1 MKEFLYEPLFSIDEA
16 NIALINF
23 LLIGIISVAA
33 VFAVKFI
40 TKKYGNTLKNQKIVA
55 GGKERNL
62 YRVINQITYFI
73 AILLCIESL
82 SINNDQLGID
92 ALWEHKFLLVDQ
104 PKLKIQ
110 ISLGIIIFNI
120 ILFVVARLIF
130 QLSKVFIK
138 NYASDRKWISSHN
151 QYTFITLFKYLI
163 YTLALIICIQSF
175 GADITYILGASAALL
190 VGIGLGLQSFFADI
204 VSGFILL
211 IEGTIKVNDIVE
223 IDKMVAKVEK
233 ISIRSSIV
241 KTREGK
247 IIHIPNKKLT
257 SENVVNW
264 TSSDKNTRFSIFV
277 SVPYNT
283 DTEMVKD
290 LLYQS
295 VMKHPKVNKNQNVSI
310 LLINFGDKGLDFE
323 IYFWAEKSWEI
334 EFIMSDIRYMIEE
347 SLRTNGIKIPLPQR
361 VVHSAGNDKSA
372 DY

>member
-1 MKEFLYEPLFSIDEA
+1 MKDFLYKPLFSIDEA

-23 LLIGIISVAA
+23 LLVGIIIFAA
-33 VFAVKFI
+33 TFTVKFI
-40 TKKYGNTLKNQKIVA
+40 TRKYGNTLKSQKIVA

-62 YRVINQITYFI
+62 YRVVNQLIYFI
-73 AILLCIESL
+73 AIVIAFESL
-82 SINNDQLGID
+82 SVNNDQLGVD
-92 ALWEHKFLLVDQ
+92 TLLAHKFVLLEK
-104 PKLKIQ
+104 PFLLQ
-110 ISLGIIIFNI
+110 ISLGIILFNI
-120 ILFVVARLIF
+120 ILFVIARFLF
-130 QLSKVFIK
+130 QLSKVVIK
-138 NYASDRKWISSHN
+138 NYATSRKWISSHN
-151 QYTFITLFKYLI
+151 QYTFVTISKYII
-163 YTLALIICIQSF
+163 YTLALVVSIQSF
-175 GADITYILGASAALL
+175 GVEIGKVLFASAALF
-190 VGIGLGLQSFFADI
+190 VGLGLGLQAFFTDV

-223 IDKMVAKVEK
+223 IDGMVAKVEK

-247 IIHIPNKKLT
+247 VIHVPNKKLT

-264 TSSDKNTRFSIFV
+264 TSSDTNTRFSIFV

-295 VMKHPKVNKNQNVSI
+295 VMKHPKVNKNQSVSV

-334 EFIMSDIRYMIEE
+334 EFIKSDIRYMIEE

-361 VVHSAGNDKSA
+361 VVHTASSDKTM

>member
-23 LLIGIISVAA
+23 LLITLIILAA
-33 VFAVKFI
+33 VLAVKLI
-40 TKKYGNTLKNQKIVA
+40 TKKFGSTLKSQKIVA

-62 YRVINQITYFI
+62 YRVVNQAIYFI
-73 AILLCIESL
+73 AIVVAFESL
-82 SINNDQLGID
+82 SVNNDQLGVD
-92 ALWEHKFLLVDQ
+92 TLLAHKFILLQ
-104 PKLKIQ
+104 KPFLLQ
-110 ISLGIIIFNI
+110 ISFGIILFNV
-120 ILFVVARLIF
+120 ILFVVARFLF
-130 QLSKVFIK
+130 QLSKLLIK

-151 QYTFITLFKYLI
+151 QYTFITLSKYAI
-163 YTLALIICIQSF
+163 YTIALVISVQSF
-175 GADITYILGASAALL
+175 GLEITKILFASAALL
-190 VGIGLGLQSFFADI
+190 VGIGLGLQAFFGDI

-223 IDKMVAKVEK
+223 VDGMVARVEK

-247 IIHIPNKKLT
+247 VIHIPNKKLT

-283 DTEMVKD
+283 DTDMVKD

-295 VMKHPKVNKNQNVSI
+295 VMKHPKVNKNQNVSV

-361 VVHSAGNDKSA
+361 VVHSVGNEKNLGA
-372 DY
+372 